1 MYVKAT
7 KKIAE
12 KLVSFA
18 DSLEF
23 YNKFSE
29 DVTEQLSDT
38 NSVTLDIETNNIDDI
53 VRQYQED
60 HSKLNPKLK
69 DFEKAKIAYLIHS
82 AINDLSD
89 LDAYPESFIEKVLDN
104 GMIIPED
111 TFDNDEILKI
121 YQELLKNDFLL
132 QYP

>member
-38 NSVTLDIETNNIDDI
+38 YSV
-53 VRQYQED
+53 
-60 HSKLNPKLK
+60 P
-69 DFEKAKIAYLIHS
+69 
-82 AINDLSD
+82 
-89 LDAYPESFIEKVLDN
+89 
-104 GMIIPED
+104 
-111 TFDNDEILKI
+111 
-121 YQELLKNDFLL
+121 
-132 QYP
+132 

>member
-104 GMIIPED
+104 GMIS
-111 TFDNDEILKI
+111 LKI
-121 YQELLKNDFLL
+121 PLIMMRF
-132 QYP
+132 